1 MTNTQLRRIK
11 WYPSLEKKDFLNL
24 VKISTI
30 CLDPFPFG
38 GCNTSYDAFDYNI
51 PVITMPSQ
59 YLYGRFTLGL
69 YTKMNLSD
77 SECIVNN
84 IDEYAQ
90 IATQI
95 SVNIKL
101 QHKINRNIEMNK
113 HLIFQEQQSV
123 DDWNNL
129 FTTLHNKYS

>member
-1 MTNTQLRRIK
+1 LKNK
-11 WYPSLEKKDFLNL
+11 SNL
-24 VKISTI
+24 
-30 CLDPFPFG
+30 
-38 GCNTSYDAFDYNI
+38 
-51 PVITMPSQ
+51 
-59 YLYGRFTLGL
+59 
-69 YTKMNLSD
+69 
-77 SECIVNN
+77 NN

-129 FTTLHNKYS
+129 FTTLHNKYN